1 MKKSLKLKICDW
13 SLLALT
19 ATILA
24 SGIQLEATDG
34 TPAWTVW
41 LHIAIGV
48 PFMALSGWHIW
59 LHFGK
64 SNWFTRFHRQKSRL
78 TRILWWATL
87 ATLASGI
94 IATAHSLGSFTHGHI
109 GGVHGKLGF
118 LMIILS
124 VCHIVAR
131 IRFFRPGHRLKT
143 FMHAPPKSSVPQH
156 ATQANDIQL
165 TSEQHYQPYI
175 LQIS

>member
-19 ATILA
+19 AAILA
-24 SGIQLEATDG
+24 SGIQVEATGG
-34 TPAWTVW
+34 TPVWTVW
-41 LHIAIGV
+41 LHIAIGAV
-48 PFMALSGWHIW
+48 FMVLSGWHIR

-78 TRILWWATL
+78 TRILWWVTL
-87 ATLASGI
+87 ATLASAI
-94 IATAHSLGSFTHGHI
+94 VATTHWLGTFTHGHT
-109 GGVHGKLGF
+109 GAVHGKLGF

-131 IRFFRPGHRLKT
+131 IRFFRPGNPLKT
-143 FMHAPPKSSVPQH
+143 FMHTLQKNKIIC
-156 ATQANDIQL
+156 ATTRD
-165 TSEQHYQPYI
+165 PGK
-175 LQIS
+175 

>member
-1 MKKSLKLKICDW
+1 
-13 SLLALT
+13 
-19 ATILA
+19 
-24 SGIQLEATDG
+24 
-34 TPAWTVW
+34 
-41 LHIAIGV
+41 
-48 PFMALSGWHIW
+48 MALSGWHIW

-124 VCHIVAR
+124 GMVVGALFSALVSLVKYAPQNHLCHNT
-131 IRFFRPGHRLKT
+131 RPRQ
-143 FMHAPPKSSVPQH
+143 M
-156 ATQANDIQL
+156 
-165 TSEQHYQPYI
+165 TSN
-175 LQIS
+175 